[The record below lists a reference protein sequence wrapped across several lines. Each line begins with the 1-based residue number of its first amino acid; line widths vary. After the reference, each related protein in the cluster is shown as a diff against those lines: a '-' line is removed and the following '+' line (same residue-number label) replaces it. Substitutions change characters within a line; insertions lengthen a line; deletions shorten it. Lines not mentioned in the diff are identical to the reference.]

1 MSCNDTSKDK
11 VCGSKRDNKSV
22 GGYASTYKGWTGW
35 YNYITLCPAWFQLDD
50 LETKMLF
57 VEDELQKGNPKY
69 AQEAQ
74 WQKSQ
79 GQFFLHEMMHLDVI
93 GNPHSKI
100 PFLVFPLIVLIVLH
114 PPPVVLLRYR
124 LHPVLSSVS
133 LSRRPTSANWCHVLS

>member
-1 MSCNDTSKDK
+1 MSCKDTSKDQI
-11 VCGSKRDNKSV
+11 CGSKRDNKSV

-35 YNYITLCPAWFQLDD
+35 YNYITLCPAWFQLED

-93 GNPHSKI
+93 GNPHSKT
-100 PFLVFPLIVLIVLH
+100 PFLVFPL
-114 PPPVVLLRYR
+114 
-124 LHPVLSSVS
+124 LSSFSCILPRLSFCGTVS
-133 LSRRPTSANWCHVLS
+133 IPSFRPSHYLAAVLQQTW